1 MPSQAYIRCITF
13 GKVHHMATSKPRIT
27 VTLDDDVYQL
37 YRELADIQGCSMS
50 SLVADLLRATVPVQQ
65 QVLAAMKTALS
76 LQEGSRSEFLEKLQR
91 AHQQASDTVAPMM
104 AILDEFEGTL
114 PPHSNTGVTTPNP
127 PTPPNQKNPAKRR
140 SRASGGEK

>member
-1 MPSQAYIRCITF
+1 
-13 GKVHHMATSKPRIT
+13 MATSKPRIT
-27 VTLDDDVYQL
+27 VTLDDDVHQL

-76 LQEGSRSEFLEKLQR
+76 LQEGSRAEFLEKLQR

-104 AILDEFEGTL
+104 AILGEFEGGL
-114 PPHSNTGVTTPNP
+114 PPHSNTGVTTQNHQTECSP
-127 PTPPNQKNPAKRR
+127 KNPAKP
-140 SRASGGEK
+140 SKSSLPASKTTRHREGGQ